1 MERYISLAIEEGNRS
16 VIITGGY
23 IGGQFG
29 ETAQKMAR
37 LINVPEM
44 EKQTPSARSPKPK
57 AFYIE
62 TIRSNKR
69 STISPIKDKSSSVI
83 IQGGSEV
90 SEEDVLQRCII
101 CKFQVPLAVNTYIK
115 WISSD
120 GFAVYGIL
128 HSQFI
133 RNE

>member
-62 TIRSNKR
+62 TIRSNKW